1 MRRVPI
7 VLLRGAWYLGA
18 CVAVLCA
25 ALVSLGQYYFPYL
38 GEHEDELLARA
49 AAKLPFGVAI
59 DGLVAEWTGLAP
71 TLYVR
76 SLRLYARDD
85 PEVTILSAGRTELRV
100 DLLRSLYARGP
111 RLRRI
116 AAEDVQ
122 LAFVEEADG
131 RWHIAGTAGAGR
143 VSNPEAIV
151 DAFLAIEEIALQRTR
166 LLLRPHAGGDV
177 EAEGA
182 ELALENYRRFRR
194 LRLQTREA
202 DGGGAIDLLLE
213 SHGDPRERRDF
224 SATAYLRLDQARLA
238 RLQPL
243 LPPKLGLPGATVS
256 GEVWARLSS
265 QGLVTLNAA
274 LRAPELDLAPIGG
287 LQALR
292 EPLRGLELRL
302 GAEWDGHRGSVWLGE
317 LRGEWFGQTL
327 ELERLRIDFDHG
339 GPLRRVHVA
348 TEYLDVGS
356 LAAAVQGSQLLDA
369 RWQQALGDLAPY
381 GGLANAHLDL
391 SLPAGNRA
399 DFRFRAELSDVS
411 VSPWRSAPGLRNV
424 RGYLDLARGSGLA
437 EIDSGAV
444 SLEFPRLYRHD
455 LELDRIAGRVRWEH
469 GPGGV
474 RVGSSLLEASA
485 GNSRISALFDLGL
498 QSDPAADD
506 YLALSF
512 GLRDAPASA
521 YRGYLPYLA
530 SQALQDWLDASIEG
544 GQVEHAAL
552 TYHAVFRGPDR
563 PYRDALQ
570 LGLEV
575 RDAEV
580 SYHPDWPPLRAG
592 TGRVLID
599 DEFVRAELD
608 AGRVLQGT
616 LGATR
621 LEVLPRRRDGRLRLA
636 AQLAGGLEDGL
647 RVINNSPL
655 AKTTGGA
662 LKNWK
667 GSGPMA
673 LRLDLD
679 LPFGQ
684 GLGGPGARL
693 DLAADVTAARLFV
706 AEPGL
711 QFENVRGALGF
722 DLARGLH
729 SERIDA
735 TLWGRPVHARIG
747 ATGDAP
753 PRVALT
759 VAGSADIARVA
770 AWLRWDLD
778 GRVSGVTPFTVE
790 LRQQEAHGFG
800 FVLRSPL
807 RGVVS
812 TLPAPLAK
820 EAGTETPLE
829 LRWTPVAAGA
839 DLELMMG
846 EGIRGLL
853 HRDRDGRL
861 GGGIAIGGEPL
872 PGWPQL
878 LVSGRAPDADLAA
891 WIAAVRAL
899 ADANAA
905 RENPA
910 GTDVQ
915 LRDVEIDGATLFGA
929 RLDGVRL
936 GSRRDGADQVFEFT
950 ADALAGEFRVPATR
964 GDPLALEL
972 ERLELSA
979 FLGPAIDEQAS
990 EASPTP
996 TPTPTPTTPSP
1007 EAAATLP
1014 IGDAAAWLRLRETWV
1029 PMTSVHVRR
1038 ALFGERELGEWW
1050 LRVSSEIDA
1059 LALTEVRATLPGGR
1073 IGGRGGEG
1081 GGSARLRW
1089 VAGASHTELLLGL
1102 FSEDIDRFF
1111 RNWGYDNVLEAR
1123 SGRADVDFHWEGN
1136 PVEFAM
1142 ERVEGTMEFAWRDG
1156 RLLRASGNNP
1166 LMRALGV
1173 LNFDEVLRRI
1183 RLDFKDFYQSGLA
1196 FDSFTGGIELGR
1208 GHAHT
1213 REPVTL
1219 EGPSARIRFTGRSD
1233 LRSGQIDA
1241 DLIVRLPIG
1250 SNLPWVAALAGGLP
1264 AAAGAYVAS
1273 RVFESQL
1280 GKFSSAIYKVS
1291 GKLGDPDVEF
1301 VRVFDTEDSTAEPAP
1316 QSAAP
1321 QATPEPGAA
1330 PEAPAHPRPAEPS
1343 P

>member
-1 MRRVPI
+1 MRRVPL
-7 VLLRGAWYLGA
+7 VLLRAAWYVGA
-18 CVAVLCA
+18 CVLVLCA
-25 ALVSLGQYYFPYL
+25 ALVTLGQYYFPYL

-59 DGLVAEWTGLAP
+59 DGLAAEWTGLAP
-71 TLYVR
+71 TLYAR
-76 SLRLYARDD
+76 SLRLYAHDA

-100 DLLRSLYARGP
+100 DLLRSLFALGP

-116 AAEDVQ
+116 AAEDVR
-122 LAFVEEADG
+122 LAFVEDADG
-131 RWHIAGTAGAGR
+131 RWRIAGTAGAGR

-177 EAEGA
+177 ETEGA

-224 SATAYLRLDQARLA
+224 SAVGYLRLDHARLA

-243 LPPKLGLPGATVS
+243 MPPALGLPGATVS
-256 GEVWARLSS
+256 GEVWARFSG
-265 QGLVTLNAA
+265 QGPLTLNAA
-274 LRAPELDLAPIGG
+274 LRAPELDLAPVGA
-287 LQALR
+287 LHALR

-302 GAEWDGHRGSVWLGE
+302 GAEWDGHRGTLWLGE
-317 LRGEWFGQTL
+317 LRGEWFGQSL
-327 ELERLRIDFDHG
+327 ELERLRVDIDHG
-339 GPLRRVHVA
+339 GPVRRVHA
-348 TEYLDVGS
+348 AAEYLDVGS
-356 LAAAVQGSQLLDA
+356 IAAVVQASQLLDA

-381 GGLANAHLDL
+381 GGLANAHLEL
-391 SLPAGNRA
+391 SLPAGNGA
-399 DFRFRAELSDVS
+399 DFRFRAGLSEVS

-424 RGYLDLARGSGLA
+424 RGYLELARGSGLA

-469 GPGGV
+469 GPEGV
-474 RVGSSLLEASA
+474 RVGSSLLEAST
-485 GNSRISALFDLGL
+485 GSSRLSALFDLGL
-498 QSDPAADD
+498 LSDPAADD
-506 YLALSF
+506 YIALSF
-512 GLRDAPASA
+512 GLRDAPAAA
-521 YRGYLPYLA
+521 YRDYLPYVA

-544 GQVEHAAL
+544 GQVERAAF
-552 TYHAVFRGPDR
+552 TYHAVFRGAER
-563 PYRDALQ
+563 PFRDALQ
-570 LGLEV
+570 LALEV
-575 RDAEV
+575 RDAAV
-580 SYHPDWPPLRAG
+580 SYHPDWPPLREG

-599 DEFVRAELD
+599 DELVRAELD
-608 AGRVLQGT
+608 AGRVLQGA
-616 LGATR
+616 LGTTR
-621 LEVLPRRRDGRLRLA
+621 LEVLPRRRDGRLRLV
-636 AQLAGGLEDGL
+636 AQLSGGLEDGL
-647 RVINNSPL
+647 RVIDNSPL

-662 LKNWK
+662 LKGWK

-673 LRLDLD
+673 LGLDLD
-679 LPFGQ
+679 MPFGQ
-684 GLGGPGARL
+684 GLGSPGARL
-693 DLAADVTAARLFV
+693 DLAAEVESARLYI

-711 QFENVRGALGF
+711 QFENLRGALGF

-735 TLWGRPVHARIG
+735 TLWGRPVQARIG
-747 ATGDAP
+747 ATGEMAR
-753 PRVALT
+753 RVT
-759 VAGSADIARVA
+759 VAVTGSADVARVA
-770 AWLRWDLD
+770 AWLKWDLD
-778 GRVSGVTPFTVE
+778 GRVSGVTPFAVE
-790 LRQQEAHGFG
+790 VRQQQANGFG

-807 RGVVS
+807 GGVAS

-820 EAGTETPLE
+820 EAGQELPFE
-829 LRWTPVAAGA
+829 LRWTSVAAGA
-839 DLELMMG
+839 DLELMLG
-846 EGIRGLL
+846 ENIRGAL
-853 HRDRDGRL
+853 HRDRGGRL

-878 LVSGRAPDADLAA
+878 LISGRAADVDLAA

-899 ADANAA
+899 ADVNAA

-910 GTDVQ
+910 GTE
-915 LRDVEIDGATLFGA
+915 LRLQDVELDSATLFGA
-929 RLDGVRL
+929 RLNGVRL
-936 GSRRDGADQVFEFT
+936 GSRRDGEDQVFEFT
-950 ADALAGEFRVPATR
+950 ADALAGQFRVPAAR
-964 GDPLALEL
+964 GDALSLEL
-972 ERLELSA
+972 ERLQLGA
-979 FLGPAIDEQAS
+979 FLGQLGDEATPDEQAS
-990 EASPTP
+990 DASQE
-996 TPTPTPTTPSP
+996 P
-1007 EAAATLP
+1007 ETRAASTLP

-1038 ALFGERELGEWW
+1038 ALLGARELGEWW

-1059 LALTEVRATLPGGR
+1059 LALTDVRAALPGGR
-1073 IGGRGGEG
+1073 IGGRGGES
-1081 GGSARLRW
+1081 GGSARLHW
-1089 VAGASHTELLLGL
+1089 IAGAPRTEVLLGL
-1102 FSEDIDRFF
+1102 SSEDIDRFF
-1111 RNWGYDNVLEAR
+1111 GNWGYENVLEAR
-1123 SGRADVDFHWEGN
+1123 RGRADVDFHWDGN
-1136 PVEFAM
+1136 PVDFAM
-1142 ERVEGTMEFAWRDG
+1142 ERVEGSMDFAWSDG

-1196 FDSFTGGIELGR
+1196 FDSFSGGIELGR
-1208 GHAHT
+1208 GLAHT

-1233 LRSGQIDA
+1233 LRAGQIDA
-1241 DLIVRLPIG
+1241 DLIVTLPIG

-1273 RVFESQL
+1273 RVFETQL

-1301 VRVFDTEDSTAEPAP
+1301 VKVFDTEDSPAEPAP
-1316 QSAAP
+1316 QPAAP
-1321 QATPEPGAA
+1321 QAVPEPAAA
-1330 PEAPAHPRPAEPS
+1330 PDPAAPPPATEPL